1 MKKILIIFLLVIL
14 SGCELPLTETQQIEL
29 HTQAI
34 ANAIV
39 EKDEIEFKELF
50 ADNVIHY
57 YNDFDEKMNEVL
69 NYVDGTLVE
78 ARKTSYSSSGYNHY
92 GFIKKYF
99 RHSIEIKTSLHTY
112 TLYVIVC
119 NSDDIDDDNI
129 GFHHLRIR
137 RADFDNEEWIN
148 IGNASS

>member
-92 GFIKKYF
+92 GLIKKYF

-119 NSDDIDDDNI
+119 NRDDIDDDNI
-129 GFHHLRIR
+129 GFHYLQII

-148 IGNASS
+148 IGNANS